1 MRSATNVVIVISFLW
16 LLVSFWNRN
25 ELPGSIDY
33 IAGIANEPQQTGT
46 DRRSFEAVWDG
57 VAYRV
62 DPEYDYDLVGMIVSF
77 RHHDENSRMHRLADD
92 HLNMLDV
99 CVVWGNNTSGAQLD
113 KIDFWNGIFTC
124 NVKTRDQAAWES
136 FDMYQ
141 LSNNHLISDDDFIRD
156 QVRKVKVGDQ
166 APADFA
172 GPVRHAPIR
181 EMVRAKQSMLIAS
194 KFCNPQPVTGA
205 FRCMRLLQ
213 HYQSG
218 CFSSFAGPLSRICI
232 DAQG

>member
-77 RHHDENSRMHRLADD
+77 RSCR
-92 HLNMLDV
+92 
-99 CVVWGNNTSGAQLD
+99 
-113 KIDFWNGIFTC
+113 
-124 NVKTRDQAAWES
+124 
-136 FDMYQ
+136 
-141 LSNNHLISDDDFIRD
+141 
-156 QVRKVKVGDQ
+156 
-166 APADFA
+166 
-172 GPVRHAPIR
+172 
-181 EMVRAKQSMLIAS
+181 
-194 KFCNPQPVTGA
+194 
-205 FRCMRLLQ
+205 
-213 HYQSG
+213 
-218 CFSSFAGPLSRICI
+218 
-232 DAQG
+232 

>member
-1 MRSATNVVIVISFLW
+1 LPASRTN
-16 LLVSFWNRN
+16 
-25 ELPGSIDY
+25 
-33 IAGIANEPQQTGT
+33 
-46 DRRSFEAVWDG
+46 

-166 APADFA
+166 
-172 GPVRHAPIR
+172 VRIQGVLASYESPGGLR
-181 EMVRAKQSMLIAS
+181 GTYGRWCVRNNL
-194 KFCNPQPVTGA
+194 C
-205 FRCMRLLQ
+205 
-213 HYQSG
+213 
-218 CFSSFAGPLSRICI
+218 
-232 DAQG
+232 